1 MADISTEKLQN
12 MNIQDFDGGE
22 FDPFAPQNKMANMN
36 KGEQPVDLLGECLEN
51 GQMTNGSDKHVSF
64 DQEAG
69 IGLPD
74 PSYIN
79 QGQGQGQISGSQ
91 GQKDEGLQRHMS
103 EGEILGYQNEYGE
116 SIHTGQVEYTG
127 DSEEEECNNLI
138 DIQSTDVDS
147 YPQKGQ
153 GYTGGGH
160 VGEYSS
166 PDPSQNLYDEYVEND
181 YVDDNDEGVQNE
193 EKRYDGPVDYVDD
206 NIDPDSWHPQMDPER
221 LRRSKSPERSVSPYV
236 KSESGGDVDSDMISS
251 PSEMAQPESVSEPV
265 GGDSYRES
273 SIPVSEGVETPDLIS
288 QGSQQLSSEETES
301 LDSRSE
307 VSEGTPRRRR
317 IPKPKTKKPLELPP
331 WDDNVV
337 VPKLPRMKPTLI
349 GKQAD
354 LPPPSPPRFHRQ
366 RTAPARHNAKD
377 ASSDSGV
384 EEEAKSPRKS
394 SGDVKKKYGTDT
406 KNERYKPGGGNIQVF
421 SQKVDTRSVTPRT
434 DTTKPRSALS
444 PRISPSKEKAPLT
457 PKAPTPNTKQV
468 QSKIGS
474 LNNVKHSPGGGNVKV
489 LNTKVDFSNVPS
501 KVGSKDK
508 IDHKPKGG
516 DKKIETQKLSWQT
529 ESKVGSLKNVTHSP
543 GGGNLKVLNQ
553 RVSWSAKSRV
563 GSLENATHSPGGG
576 KVKILDQK
584 VEIKAQSKIG
594 STANIKHKPG
604 GGDKKIETQKLEF
617 KETARPKVGSMD
629 KVKHKPGGGDIKI
642 HSEKLKW
649 ETSSKVKSLENAEHV
664 PGGGSVK
671 IIQHAKIH
679 WHTKSKVQSMQNVH
693 YQPSGGNIHILDEK
707 VDFSNT
713 AKPKVGSMDK
723 VKHQPGGGD
732 KKVSRLACGSV
743 LAKTWFIYMLF
754 F

>member
-516 DKKIETQKLSWQT
+516 DKKIETQKL
-529 ESKVGSLKNVTHSP
+529 
-543 GGGNLKVLNQ
+543 
-553 RVSWSAKSRV
+553 
-563 GSLENATHSPGGG
+563 
-576 KVKILDQK
+576 
-584 VEIKAQSKIG
+584 
-594 STANIKHKPG
+594 
-604 GGDKKIETQKLEF
+604 EF